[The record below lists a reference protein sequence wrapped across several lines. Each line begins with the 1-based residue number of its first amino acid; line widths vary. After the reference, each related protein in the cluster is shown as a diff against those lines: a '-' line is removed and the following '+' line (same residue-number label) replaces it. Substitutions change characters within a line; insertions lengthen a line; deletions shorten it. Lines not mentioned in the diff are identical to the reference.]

1 MRKQQQKT
9 KEQNESMK
17 SWGQK
22 LYMVQTKVHGSGRAV
37 TLSEAQLGG
46 HGHALQ
52 TKRTRPV
59 SGENSP
65 PWSRAFESLCIA
77 AAACAFAWASFWIAA
92 CDQMRGAE

>member
-1 MRKQQQKT
+1 
-9 KEQNESMK
+9 MK

-22 LYMVQTKVHGSGRAV
+22 LYMVQTKVKYMVQGGRAV

>member
-9 KEQNESMK
+9 KEQNETCMK

-22 LYMVQTKVHGSGRAV
+22 LYMVQTKVKYMVQGGRAV

-52 TKRTRPV
+52 TK
-59 SGENSP
+59 NSA

-77 AAACAFAWASFWIAA
+77 AAACAFAWASFSIAA